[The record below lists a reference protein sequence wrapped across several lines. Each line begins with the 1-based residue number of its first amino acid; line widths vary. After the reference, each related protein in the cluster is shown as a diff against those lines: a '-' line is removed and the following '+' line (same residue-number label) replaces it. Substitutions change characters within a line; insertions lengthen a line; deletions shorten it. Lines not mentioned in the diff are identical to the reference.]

1 MRSNTPDDSVLE
13 LASRQQR
20 NVTHEQLRS
29 LGLTQ
34 EAIRHRLRKRLFY
47 RVYSCVY
54 SVGAPPRTPL
64 ERAAAAAL
72 ACGHDAALSHGSA
85 LALWGLA
92 KRWPHP
98 PHVTTTTDRR
108 PSGIMV
114 HHSRTLTRA
123 DIRTNHGIRVTS
135 LARAL
140 LDCAPSL
147 TRLTRTVNDAL
158 RCPHMSRAQ
167 LADVVIRNPTHA
179 GVKLLR
185 PFVAAPTGPT
195 RSEFEDRFLPFCQRY
210 ELPQPLVNT
219 ILCGYDV
226 DALFPAE
233 RVIVELDGWDFHN
246 DRAAFERDRN
256 RDADLLAAGF
266 VTVRITWQ
274 RLVERPAAEAARL
287 HRILAMRRT

>member
-1 MRSNTPDDSVLE
+1 MGLVGAIAAMRSNTPDDSVLE
-13 LASRQQR
+13 LAS
-20 NVTHEQLRS
+20 
-29 LGLTQ
+29 
-34 EAIRHRLRKRLFY
+34 
-47 RVYSCVY
+47 
-54 SVGAPPRTPL
+54 
-64 ERAAAAAL
+64 
-72 ACGHDAALSHGSA
+72 
-85 LALWGLA
+85 
-92 KRWPHP
+92 
-98 PHVTTTTDRR
+98 
-108 PSGIMV
+108 SGIMV
-114 HHSRTLTRA
+114 HQSRTLTRA

-158 RCPHMSRAQ
+158 RRPHMSRAQ
-167 LADVVIRNPTHA
+167 LADVVMRNPTQREPSCYDPSWP
-179 GVKLLR
+179 LR
-185 PFVAAPTGPT
+185 PARPAPSSRIGSSRSASDTSSRNRWST
-195 RSEFEDRFLPFCQRY
+195 RSSVAMTSTP
-210 ELPQPLVNT
+210 
-219 ILCGYDV
+219 
-226 DALFPAE
+226 LFPAE